1 MNIEMVPE
9 NRFLSALMS
18 AAKSYSNRLRVTATS
33 NLNGPST
40 SQLPPNTVTPHTIQL
55 ELSDDEDAKMEE
67 FSDDEDCNDEYLPS
81 LSAEEAA
88 QLFYKP
94 VGKWAEFAECPIENP
109 VIVSKLNGT
118 CCGCFR
124 CSSASLTSLS

>member
-1 MNIEMVPE
+1 MEMDPE
-9 NRFLSALMS
+9 NRFLTALMS
-18 AAKSYSNRLRVTATS
+18 AAKSYSNRLRVAASS

-40 SQLPPNTVTPHTIQL
+40 SQLPPTTVTPHTIQL

-67 FSDDEDCNDEYLPS
+67 FSDDEDRNDEYLPS
-81 LSAEEAA
+81 LSAEEAT

-118 CCGCFR
+118 CCGRFR
-124 CSSASLTSLS
+124 CSSASLTSSS